1 MRWAIIATMRTPTH
15 PHSPLSTPYS
25 EGLNLALH
33 LHLRSHFPNHLCS
46 HLHLRWHLHLHSRL
60 PNHLR
65 SHFPNHLC
73 SHLHL
78 RWHLHLH
85 SRLPNHLRSHLHP
98 HNRVGANGTVKSL
111 SLGHRSHQGRLGETP
126 SQSTRSA
133 RFADRVNTRKAAFAP
148 FLIALIVSLRIM
160 DHLIAKNHGQRA
172 GLHLSRAEARTWAEA
187 RVSFTTLI

>member
-60 PNHLR
+60 PNHL
-65 SHFPNHLC
+65 
-73 SHLHL
+73 
-78 RWHLHLH
+78 
-85 SRLPNHLRSHLHP
+85 
-98 HNRVGANGTVKSL
+98 
-111 SLGHRSHQGRLGETP
+111 RSHQGRLGETP

-187 RVSFTTLI
+187 RVSFTTLILRRSIVITVI

>member
-65 SHFPNHLC
+65 SH
-73 SHLHL
+73 
-78 RWHLHLH
+78 
-85 SRLPNHLRSHLHP
+85 LHP

-111 SLGHRSHQGRLGETP
+111 SLGHRSHQGRLADTQ
-126 SQSTRSA
+126 SQRTRRA
-133 RFADRVNTRKAAFAP
+133 RYRTRVDTWKCIFAR
-148 FLIALIVSLRIM
+148 FLIALIVS
-160 DHLIAKNHGQRA
+160 
-172 GLHLSRAEARTWAEA
+172 
-187 RVSFTTLI
+187 